1 MLNEMDKR
9 ALLVFL
15 VEKMKNSGSW
25 CGETH
30 IQKCVYFLQHLL
42 MVPMKYNFILYKH
55 GPYSFDLT
63 DEITFLKGNAF
74 LELHPRLPYG
84 PSLSPGR
91 FSTVLKK
98 KHSKAISHYTRE
110 IGFVVKALADKTVR
124 ELERIATALYVKKE
138 KNWTTEKDIIEKIV
152 QLKPHITVNEASGV
166 LGYLNLIEEQADV
179 LLKDA
184 SFTG

>member
-15 VEKMKNSGSW
+15 VEKMKNGGSW

-30 IQKCVYFLQHLL
+30 IQKCVYFLQRLL
-42 MVPMKYNFILYKH
+42 TVPMKYNFILYKH

-91 FSTVLKK
+91 FSTILKK
-98 KHSKAISHYTRE
+98 KHSKAILQYTRE
-110 IGFVVKALADKTVR
+110 IGFVVKSLADKTVR

-138 KNWTTEKDIIEKIV
+138 KNWASENDIVKKIV
-152 QLKPHITVNEASGV
+152 ELKPHITVNEASEA
-166 LGYLNLIEEQADV
+166 LDYLILIEKQADV
-179 LLKDA
+179 LLKDV
-184 SFTG
+184 SPTG